1 MRAQMKKLL
10 LLCLLVLALLLA
22 GCGEPKYKV
31 LGDARLEDCTLTIH
45 YEDPNIY
52 KRIPSRIWNYLD
64 PSFLVPANYYA
75 TVSGTEL
82 KENKQ
87 FLALLKMA
95 DKQELPPVQDITNYW
110 KEDIFPCIYYFLA
123 DQDGKMLFDVTMGL
137 WGGVYFNGEKVTFD
151 KLYYTCIE
159 SYLTE
164 PHFEK

>member
-1 MRAQMKKLL
+1 MKKLL

-45 YEDPNIY
+45 YDDPSIW
-52 KRIPSRIWNYLD
+52 RCAPVRIWQYFD
-64 PSFLVPANYYA
+64 PHQPHAAYHA
-75 TVSGTEL
+75 TVSGAEL

-95 DKQELPPVQDITNYW
+95 DKKELPPVQDITNYW

-123 DQDGKMLFDVTMGL
+123 DQDGKMLFDVTFAL
-137 WGGVYFNGEKVTFD
+137 GVYFNGEKVPYD
-151 KLYYTCIE
+151 KLFYTSVE
-159 SYLTE
+159 PYLTE
-164 PHFEK
+164 PHYEC